1 MSDSIPRSVQ
11 KLIDEFSSLPGIG
24 PKTAS
29 RLTFYLLHLPEEE
42 ISDFGKALLDLKK
55 NVVTCQSCYNLAEN
69 NPCAICS
76 NPKRDQT
83 MIAVVEN
90 SLDVIAIEKT
100 SEYQGLYHILGGA
113 ISPVDGI
120 GPDELRIKELIDR
133 VKNHRGKIKEII
145 LATNPSLEGEA
156 TAMYI
161 MKEISNI
168 KNQPVRLRSGLSRA
182 GVEGQKSKMEDIKIT
197 RIARGLP
204 VGGDLEYADEI
215 TLSRALEGRKE
226 Y

>member
-1 MSDSIPRSVQ
+1 MSDTIPRSVQ
-11 KLIDEFSSLPGIG
+11 KLIDQFASLPGIG

-42 ISDFGKALLDLKK
+42 IEEFGEAVSKLKK
-55 NVVTCQSCYNLAEN
+55 NVVTCKTCYNLAEE

-76 NPKRDQT
+76 NPKRDRS

-90 SLDVIAIEKT
+90 PLDVIAIEKT
-100 SEYQGLYHILGGA
+100 SEYNGLYHILGGA
-113 ISPVDGI
+113 ISPVDDI
-120 GPDELRIKELIDR
+120 GPDELRINELIDR
-133 VKNHRGKIKEII
+133 VKKQKDKVKEII

-161 MKEISNI
+161 
-168 KNQPVRLRSGLSRA
+168 
-182 GVEGQKSKMEDIKIT
+182 QKQLMQFKIKIT

-215 TLSRALEGRKE
+215 TLSRAMEGRKE